1 MKKNRVLGLLT
12 AAIVSVSIFTGCSS
26 KSEEVKSD
34 TNQEVN
40 KEEKGTRVVSTLKG
54 DVEIPVNPK
63 RIADVSGSS
72 EELVILGRT
81 PVATADTDAYDR
93 TKVPEYIKDKLSSS
107 KIVGFSM
114 SDTMDIEGII
124 STDPDLIIMSERQA
138 KIYDQLKDIAPVVMI
153 KDYANDWRAQL
164 KDVAKLF
171 GQEKDSEKWLAEYDK
186 KAEALSK
193 EILQQNGKK
202 SYLTILASGGKIY
215 IFSEAG
221 IGSMLYHDMK
231 LDKPVNLPKQEGI
244 SLPVVTMEGLSQID
258 SDYVI
263 VIAADA
269 DKIELEKSTV
279 WQNIR
284 AVKAGNV
291 VMLESKPY
299 FSQSYNPIGKE
310 KIFDMLKSKF
320 IKK

>member
-1 MKKNRVLGLLT
+1 
-12 AAIVSVSIFTGCSS
+12 
-26 KSEEVKSD
+26 
-34 TNQEVN
+34 
-40 KEEKGTRVVSTLKG
+40 
-54 DVEIPVNPK
+54 
-63 RIADVSGSS
+63 
-72 EELVILGRT
+72 
-81 PVATADTDAYDR
+81 VATADTDAYDR